1 MVAAPLQ
8 AGMANA
14 AQRSAGNQVL
24 AAADSFWP

>member
-14 AQRSAGNQVL
+14 AQRRTGNQVL